1 MRKRKRVLKH
11 LTERLPARIMT
22 ALLAAALALGLTSSM
37 SNADPAEAESRR
49 IAQTAQDIKMVRVY
63 AEQLMDQNRKD
74 DYTRGG
80 FTWDTENRPTS
91 WRYYNGF
98 MIDALLRLDPEGS
111 WEYAKAFYQDHLL
124 PDGAIRDYLEGYL
137 DSVEPA
143 RPLWRL
149 IADSDPESAERYLC
163 AVQWVYAQLDNQLTY
178 PACGN
183 NYCHHQESSRKPARS
198 SRKYPIFLDGLYMT
212 QPFLAECALAIRKGQ
227 ISLTDSRGQAVSAET
242 LENEIVNRY
251 VWLRAYLFDRDKV
264 LYQHGWD
271 VTTRQANGHYWG
283 RGIGWLAMS
292 MADVIGLLPDGA
304 GKDRMISML
313 QELLDGMLNY
323 QDPDTGMWFNVID
336 RGTDLPDN
344 RLETSATCMMAYTLM
359 RAWNDGYGRDIYL
372 EKGIQAFH
380 GTVREKLFEQNGRI
394 HVRDTYLK
402 SGVGESDEY
411 YCAEPY
417 TTDEAKGTAAL
428 ILAAAEMETACGML
442 NAE

>member
-1 MRKRKRVLKH
+1 
-11 LTERLPARIMT
+11 MT
-22 ALLAAALALGLTSSM
+22 ALLAAMLAVGLTSSP
-37 SNADPAEAESRR
+37 SNIAPAEAESRGSDQ
-49 IAQTAQDIKMVRVY
+49 AEKDIKTVRLY

-80 FTWDTENRPTS
+80 FTWDTENRLTS

-98 MIDALLRLDPEGS
+98 MIDALMRLGLEGS
-111 WEYAKAFYQDHLL
+111 IEYAEAFYQDHLL
-124 PDGAIRDYLEGYL
+124 PDGGIRDYLEGYL

-143 RPLWRL
+143 RPIWCL
-149 IADSDPESAERYLC
+149 ISDSDPDSSGRYLS
-163 AVQWVYAQLDNQLTY
+163 AVQWVYGQLDNQLRY
-178 PACGN
+178 PVCGN
-183 NYCHHQESSRKPARS
+183 NYCHHQENNRKPAQS

-227 ISLTDSRGQAVSAET
+227 ISLIDSRGQTVSAET

-251 VWLRAYLFDRDKV
+251 VWLRAYLFDRDKA

-271 VTTRQANGHYWG
+271 VTTRKANGHYWG

-313 QELLDGMLNY
+313 RELLDGMLKY

-344 RLETSATCMMAYTLM
+344 RLETSVTGMMAYTLVKS
-359 RAWNDGYGRDIYL
+359 WNEGYGSDVYL
-372 EKGIQAFH
+372 EKGMQAFH
-380 GTVREKLFEQNGRI
+380 GTVKEKLYEQNGQL

-402 SGVGESDEY
+402 SGVGEFDEY
-411 YCAEPY
+411 YCLEPY

-428 ILAAAEMETACGML
+428 ILAAAEMKTACEVL